1 MCVFLAI
8 LIFVVFVKTISL
20 FVDIIQTKG
29 FRTLLQYPDDFE
41 FDLIIYNFTPGA
53 CLLGFLHKFNY
64 PPLLSV
70 TSLGSPSYLNALI
83 GGHQYASYNPH
94 YNLLY
99 QGDMNFFQRFY
110 NFVVHLNEI

>member
-1 MCVFLAI
+1 MQI
-8 LIFVVFVKTISL
+8 LFI
-20 FVDIIQTKG
+20 DILRTRG
-29 FRTLLQYPDDFE
+29 FRTLLRYPDDFQ

-70 TSLGSPSYLNALI
+70 TSLGNPAYLSALI
-83 GGHQYASYNPH
+83 GSHSYYSYIPH

-99 QGDMNFFQRFY
+99 KGEMNFFQRCY
-110 NFVVHLNEI
+110 NFAVHLSEF